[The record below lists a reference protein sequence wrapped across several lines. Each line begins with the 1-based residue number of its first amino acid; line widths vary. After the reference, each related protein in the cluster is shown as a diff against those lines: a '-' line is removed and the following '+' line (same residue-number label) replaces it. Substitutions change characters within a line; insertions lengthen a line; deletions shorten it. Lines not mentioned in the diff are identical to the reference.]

1 MYIYMHMYIY
11 IYMLLEIWFVF
22 AQGPVSD
29 TNAVLL
35 TNAQMEA
42 YNEADVVD
50 QRRLMIALW

>member
-1 MYIYMHMYIY
+1 MHMYIY
-11 IYMLLEIWFVF
+11 IYTYALRDMIFF

>member
-1 MYIYMHMYIY
+1 MY

>member
-1 MYIYMHMYIY
+1 MYIY
-11 IYMLLEIWFVF
+11 IHTYTYTLARDICLF

-50 QRRLMIALW
+50 GAG